1 MRIDDRLIGGALA
14 LLSLAIILGARGLPS
29 VPGTTFGP
37 ELMPTLIGIAMGV
50 LSIRIFITGVLQNNG
65 NGWFDLS
72 EWKGARRPVYCAV
85 WTIAGVG
92 LGIVLLPIIGFPLY
106 GLGFALPLMLLMG
119 ARLMS
124 AVLTSVCLVLVA
136 QFVFARLLFVPLPAG
151 PLPMPW

>member
-1 MRIDDRLIGGALA
+1 MRIDDRIIGGALA

-37 ELMPTLIGIAMGV
+37 ALMPTLIGIAMGV
-50 LSIRIFITGVLQNNG
+50 LSIRILVTGLLQKSST
-65 NGWFDLS
+65 GWFDLS
-72 EWKGARRPVYCAV
+72 EWKGASRPVFCAL
-85 WTIAGVG
+85 WTLAGIA

-119 ARLMS
+119 ARPLH
-124 AVLTSVCLVLVA
+124 AVLTSVGLVLVA

-151 PLPMPW
+151 PPPMPW

>member
-14 LLSLAIILGARGLPS
+14 LLSMAIILGARGLPS

-37 ELMPTLIGIAMGV
+37 ELMPTLIGTAMGV
-50 LSIRIFITGVLQNNG
+50 LSIRIFVTGLLQNG
-65 NGWFDLS
+65 ATGWVDIS
-72 EWKGARRPVYCAV
+72 EWKGAKRPVYCAI
-85 WTIAGVG
+85 WTIAGIA
-92 LGIVLLPIIGFPLY
+92 LGIALLPIIGFPLY

-119 ARLMS
+119 ARAVS

-151 PLPMPW
+151 PLPLPW